1 MFDTIIS
8 RGAEKGEFLVQVDRQ
23 LAKMAVKHLS
33 LYRGIHHADQ
43 FINYVLIARNESSN
57 SHSVLKN

>member
-23 LAKMAVKHLS
+23 LAKIAVKHLS
-33 LYRGIHHADQ
+33 LYRGIQ
-43 FINYVLIARNESSN
+43 PFG
-57 SHSVLKN
+57 SVYKLPVCANCKE